1 MVRVRHRGLQPTN
14 ANEAIARGYA
24 FRVIRRPAAC
34 RICQLPS
41 PAERQSLPV
50 EYGQGSKENSFS
62 LATRNFLSREQ
73 LTGPF
78 DRIATEPSSPNRIKS
93 KLISP

>member
-24 FRVIRRPAAC
+24 VPVIRRTAAC
-34 RICQLPS
+34 LICQLPS
-41 PAERQSLPV
+41 PAERQSLPM

-62 LATRNFLSREQ
+62 LATRNFLPREQ
-73 LTGPF
+73 RTGPF
-78 DRIATEPSSPNRIKS
+78 HRIAKESSSPNRIRS